1 MAITLELPFPPSVNQ
16 ITAVVRGRKITS
28 KRGREYRREAV
39 EAIRRQYDSKPIAG
53 RLHVV
58 IELYP
63 PDRRR
68 RDVDNSN
75 KAPLDAMTCAGVY
88 EDDSQIDHLEIIRC
102 EVCKPGKCIVTI
114 EELNE

>member
-1 MAITLELPFPPSVNQ
+1 MIRLQLPFPPSVNQ

-28 KRGREYRREAV
+28 KRGREYRKEAL
-39 EAIRRQYDSKPIAG
+39 EAIRQQFSDRALTG

-75 KAPLDAMTCAGVY
+75 KAPLDALTCAGVY

-102 EVCKPGKCIVTI
+102 EVTKPGKCIVTI
-114 EELNE
+114 EEIDG

>member
-1 MAITLELPFPPSVNQ
+1 MLRLQLPFPPSVNQ

-28 KRGREYRREAV
+28 KRGREYRKEAV
-39 EAIRRQYDSKPIAG
+39 EAIRRQYDGGPIAG
-53 RLHVV
+53 RLHVI

-68 RDVDNSN
+68 RDCDNFS
-75 KAPLDAMTCAGVY
+75 KATLDVLTCAGVY

-114 EELNE
+114 EEYDG